1 MPLPQE
7 VLGRSRGPNP
17 ERYFFPPWTSP
28 TSSSALS
35 KSVVEDAHR
44 VDLGLLQGVLWEALV
59 AIVTG
64 VFNTRNWAGE
74 MCFEALAT
82 REGVRGDR

>member
-1 MPLPQE
+1 MPLPYE
-7 VLGRSRGPNP
+7 VLGRSRWLNP
-17 ERYFFPPWTSP
+17 ERYFPWTSP

-64 VFNTRNWAGE
+64 VFNTRNWGGE